1 MCWVCPVK
9 NWGATFDFSF
19 KDEASC
25 RITFPQDQMRTELEH
40 ADIAEGSFL
49 SDNEKVYLALT
60 TSTVCVTKDLYPN
73 WKVSSVDN

>member
-1 MCWVCPVK
+1 M
-9 NWGATFDFSF
+9 G
-19 KDEASC
+19 
-25 RITFPQDQMRTELEH
+25 TELEH

-60 TSTVCVTKDLYPN
+60 TSTVCVTKDFYPK